1 MASSGHDEDVSQG
14 SAFESGRGLDRV
26 VFFSDAVFAIAMTL
40 LALSLRLPSTTKDR
54 DVAQALVDALPSI
67 SSYVLSFAIIALYW
81 LAHHRMFR
89 YICRVDAVLLFL
101 NLATLGVV
109 AFVPFPTSVLGDH
122 GNTTAAVVFYAAT
135 MVLLGGLASALWG
148 YASHTRRLI
157 TADTPTGFGAALDV
171 AKPRRACSVRRFD
184 TYCVRG
190 PECSGMVL
198 ALDRPCTVGL
208 ETSVREHLQADR
220 VDQGLFLKDDRS
232 RDPELALRTAHFNN
246 GKSFPADSKFS

>member
-157 TADTPTGFGAALDV
+157 TADTPTGFVRHSMLRSLVVPAVFAASIPIAFADPNAAEWFWLSIV
-171 AKPRRACSVRRFD
+171 LVR
-184 TYCVRG
+184 
-190 PECSGMVL
+190 
-198 ALDRPCTVGL
+198 
-208 ETSVREHLQADR
+208 
-220 VDQGLFLKDDRS
+220 
-232 RDPELALRTAHFNN
+232 LALRRQYGSIYRPTE
-246 GKSFPADSKFS
+246 